1 MNIKL
6 HQLNKENK
14 AFTLL
19 ETLIALAVVSIGIM
33 GAFTLSLANLKTAN
47 DNYHR
52 ILAANL
58 AREGVELVR
67 NIRDSNWLKIDNN
80 VDCDSGTAG
89 LQPCTWN
96 EGLNYGTS
104 TVDYTYASD
113 AGLEQIIVD
122 METCFNNNTCRLKE
136 NSYLYNHNGAANY
149 SNIGRLI
156 ILKAICFDTDQSES
170 SDYSNGAT
178 EVSDSLTC
186 DSGGF
191 EEQVGLQ
198 VTSQVYWLSSGKS
211 YTLNVIENLYNW
223 REYAN

>member
-1 MNIKL
+1 MQIKFIKL
-6 HQLNKENK
+6 NQENK

-52 ILAANL
+52 ILAVNL
-58 AREGVELVR
+58 AREGIELVR

-80 VDCDSGTAG
+80 LDCDSGTAG
-89 LQPCTWN
+89 LQPCTWDQ
-96 EGLNYGTS
+96 GLDYGTS
-104 TVDYTYASD
+104 TIDYNYAADS
-113 AGLEQIIVD
+113 GLEEVVVS
-122 METCFNNNTCRLKE
+122 MEACFNSGNCRLKE
-136 NSYLYNHNGAANY
+136 NSFLYSHNGAANY
-149 SNIGRLI
+149 SNVGRLI

-170 SDYSNGAT
+170 SDYTNGAT
-178 EVSDSLTC
+178 EVSDSLVC

-191 EEQVGLQ
+191 EEKVGLQ